1 MKRSILPRLTF
12 PLLALVLLAGPVHAH
27 EPTKGPN
34 GGMTVDA
41 GAYHVEL
48 VARAAKV
55 DVFVTDSGNQPVPAA
70 GFRGTAIL
78 VVDGKAQRIVLSP
91 ADGNRLTG
99 TASAPLPANPKGA
112 VQLSLPD
119 GKTAQ
124 GKFN

>member
-1 MKRSILPRLTF
+1 MKRSFLPRLVF
-12 PLLALVLLAGPVHAH
+12 PLLALVMLAGPAGAH

-34 GGMTVDA
+34 GGMVVDA

-48 VARAAKV
+48 IARAATV
-55 DVFVTDSGNQPVPAA
+55 DVFVTDGGNQPVPVA

-78 VVDGKAQRIVLSP
+78 IVDGKAQRIALVPTEGS
-91 ADGNRLTG
+91 RLTG
-99 TASAPLPANPKGA
+99 TASASLPANPKGA
-112 VQLSLPD
+112 VQLTLPD

>member
-1 MKRSILPRLTF
+1 
-12 PLLALVLLAGPVHAH
+12 
-27 EPTKGPN
+27 
-34 GGMTVDA
+34 
-41 GAYHVEL
+41 
-48 VARAAKV
+48 
-55 DVFVTDSGNQPVPAA
+55 
-70 GFRGTAIL
+70 L

-99 TASAPLPANPKGA
+99 TASVPLPANPKGA